1 MQMQL
6 GKNFNKL
13 LHNKYVLYIVLF
25 LAITNI
31 LGYLTIGDW
40 NSLVLFIVLGV
51 LSTHFSKNMIINLS
65 IAMIGTNFIFAGNR
79 IREGFKE
86 NAASRENNKK
96 QHNKPHHKQPVL
108 HNRNEKEEKKE
119 SANQLAT
126 EKNGVAATDAT
137 SKKIDNTCPWTT
149 KIECDASGM
158 TWTPD
163 AEGCKC
169 SGTKQGMA
177 TLNPAPVDGVEIE
190 VEEEDLGP
198 NVDRVDY
205 ASTLESAYDNLQKM
219 LGEGGMKNL
228 SGETAKLVNQQKELA
243 GQLESMAPLLKQAEG
258 LLNNLD
264 MPDLKQFEG
273 VFEKLGLSKKK

>member
-1 MQMQL
+1 MQL

-40 NSLVLFIVLGV
+40 NSLILFIVLGV

-86 NAASRENNKK
+86 NADNIAAKEDKK
-96 QHNKPHHKQPVL
+96 ANSKQPGT
-108 HNRNEKEEKKE
+108 EKK
-119 SANQLAT
+119 
-126 EKNGVAATDAT
+126 GAAAKDAA
-137 SKKIDNTCPWTT
+137 SKKIDNGDPWKEFKTLG
-149 KIECDASGM
+149 D
-158 TWTPD
+158 
-163 AEGCKC
+163 CKKNDYVWDGEKC
-169 SGTKQGMA
+169 GPNKKKQGMT
-177 TLNPAPVDGVEIE
+177 TLNPAPIDGVEIE

-273 VFEKLGLSKKK
+273 VFKKLGLSEKK

>member
-79 IREGFKE
+79 IREGLEGRGNKKKKKE
-86 NAASRENNKK
+86 NDHTSAASSTSTPNKNAGTQAREKRRKK
-96 QHNKPHHKQPVL
+96 Q
-108 HNRNEKEEKKE
+108 EKA
-119 SANQLAT
+119 SAKQLAT
-126 EKNGVAATDAT
+126 EKN
-137 SKKIDNTCPWTT
+137 SEKIDNTCPWTT

>member
-1 MQMQL
+1 
-6 GKNFNKL
+6 
-13 LHNKYVLYIVLF
+13 
-25 LAITNI
+25 
-31 LGYLTIGDW
+31 
-40 NSLVLFIVLGV
+40 
-51 LSTHFSKNMIINLS
+51 
-65 IAMIGTNFIFAGNR
+65 
-79 IREGFKE
+79 
-86 NAASRENNKK
+86 
-96 QHNKPHHKQPVL
+96 
-108 HNRNEKEEKKE
+108 
-119 SANQLAT
+119 
-126 EKNGVAATDAT
+126 
-137 SKKIDNTCPWTT
+137 
-149 KIECDASGM
+149 M

>member
-1 MQMQL
+1 MQL
-6 GKNFNKL
+6 EKNFNKL

-40 NSLVLFIVLGV
+40 NSLILFIVLGV

-79 IREGFKE
+79 IREGFEDAKAVTKAKAAVTKADP
-86 NAASRENNKK
+86 NAGSQDAGRAAADREKANSK
-96 QHNKPHHKQPVL
+96 QL
-108 HNRNEKEEKKE
+108 GTEKK
-119 SANQLAT
+119 
-126 EKNGVAATDAT
+126 GVAATDPK
-137 SKKIDNTCPWTT
+137 SKKIDNMCPWTT

-158 TWTPD
+158 TWTSG

-169 SGTKQGMA
+169 SGPKQGMT
-177 TLNPAPVDGVEIE
+177 TLNPAPIDGVEIE